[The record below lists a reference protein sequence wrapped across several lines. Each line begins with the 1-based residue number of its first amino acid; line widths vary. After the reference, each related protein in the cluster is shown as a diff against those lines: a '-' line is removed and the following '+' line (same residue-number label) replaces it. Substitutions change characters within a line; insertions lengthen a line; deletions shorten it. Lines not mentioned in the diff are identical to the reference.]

1 MITDKM
7 KRIAEKLDISF
18 KDIITNETIKDSFS
32 YWEVQN
38 ERSENAYLIYECD
51 GKTIFNIDEYKD
63 IKNKI
68 ECDSEKAEKTS
79 YFYPVFVFK
88 NLDEETRQYDLEY
101 NRNKTAQARRELKDL
116 FDEKISVYTQK
127 DCVAFHVED
136 DGVNY
141 LEYANDKIKGYI
153 YNVSYWEL
161 KKLFVVQGKR
171 AFRKNSRTSISKSDA
186 TKKKVERS
194 FRDYIVNGLI
204 DGIKLIHS
212 LNESEKEILIK
223 ALAEADIEK
232 TEVNSP
238 ENFWF
243 NHNGVT
249 IFIDKSSRKQV
260 LCRKNSDIVFDSNC
274 AHIINGAQTMTNM
287 YLQLHDVQKKVEKVF
302 DDNNLDRTIIE
313 EVLEK
318 VCHSINIKTILLE
331 GEECFVNEITEGL
344 NTQIPI
350 TDIDL
355 IASKDKV
362 REINEELEKE
372 HIRIIRAGEH
382 QSKDCIT
389 ILEFAKMYRMID
401 KRPGTSK
408 NLNKNTVE
416 KIVEEALKDPNLG
429 KKLRIVIEANDWWL
443 NKRQPMEADQVRDA
457 IIKYGRNYYC
467 SYVISKNLDYYDDQT
482 FENIFFEFISSFDSI
497 DNGTLDADMFKKDD
511 LFNKIMLVNKNKVE
525 ENKENAPI
533 ENKFVITPD
542 EKEELIKYLNA
553 DEQSKQNVGV
563 RLSCYFREYR
573 KMQGIDFR
581 TITRKKTADDKFVV
595 KETYPFSSKTFTEFY
610 ANPDKIDEISF
621 DNSLLKQ
628 ELEKETILL
637 VIDKN
642 DTKVENIEV
651 LNDIS
656 FRDYETEAKEVFEK
670 TKKAFKEGD
679 ESLFPKSSDDCGF
692 HIRPKAA
699 TSDDTFEFSNGKEIT
714 KRTFYANINTL
725 EDLIAK
731 KQGKIA

>member
-260 LCRKNSDIVFDSNC
+260 LCRKNSDIVFDSN
-274 AHIINGAQTMTNM
+274 
-287 YLQLHDVQKKVEKVF
+287 
-302 DDNNLDRTIIE
+302 
-313 EVLEK
+313 
-318 VCHSINIKTILLE
+318 
-331 GEECFVNEITEGL
+331 
-344 NTQIPI
+344 
-350 TDIDL
+350 
-355 IASKDKV
+355 
-362 REINEELEKE
+362 
-372 HIRIIRAGEH
+372 
-382 QSKDCIT
+382 
-389 ILEFAKMYRMID
+389 
-401 KRPGTSK
+401 
-408 NLNKNTVE
+408 
-416 KIVEEALKDPNLG
+416 
-429 KKLRIVIEANDWWL
+429 
-443 NKRQPMEADQVRDA
+443 
-457 IIKYGRNYYC
+457 
-467 SYVISKNLDYYDDQT
+467 
-482 FENIFFEFISSFDSI
+482 
-497 DNGTLDADMFKKDD
+497 
-511 LFNKIMLVNKNKVE
+511 
-525 ENKENAPI
+525 
-533 ENKFVITPD
+533 
-542 EKEELIKYLNA
+542 
-553 DEQSKQNVGV
+553 
-563 RLSCYFREYR
+563 
-573 KMQGIDFR
+573 
-581 TITRKKTADDKFVV
+581 
-595 KETYPFSSKTFTEFY
+595 
-610 ANPDKIDEISF
+610 
-621 DNSLLKQ
+621 
-628 ELEKETILL
+628 
-637 VIDKN
+637 
-642 DTKVENIEV
+642 
-651 LNDIS
+651 
-656 FRDYETEAKEVFEK
+656 
-670 TKKAFKEGD
+670 
-679 ESLFPKSSDDCGF
+679 
-692 HIRPKAA
+692 
-699 TSDDTFEFSNGKEIT
+699 
-714 KRTFYANINTL
+714 
-725 EDLIAK
+725 
-731 KQGKIA
+731 

>member
-1 MITDKM
+1 MMTDKM

-18 KDIITNETIKDSFS
+18 KDIITNETIKDSFL

-38 ERSENAYLIYECD
+38 ERSENAYLVYECD
-51 GKTIFNIDEYKD
+51 GKTTFNFDDYKD
-63 IKNKI
+63 IKNEI
-68 ECDSEKAEKTS
+68 ECDSEKAEKTA
-79 YFYPVFVFK
+79 YFYPVFVFN

-116 FDEKISVYTQK
+116 FDEKISVYTQE

-136 DGVNY
+136 DGVNFLKY
-141 LEYANDKIKGYI
+141 VNDKIKGYI
-153 YNVSYWEL
+153 YNVSYREL

-204 DGIKLIHS
+204 DGIKPIHS
-212 LNESEKEILIK
+212 LDETEKEILIK
-223 ALAEADIEK
+223 ALAEADLEK

-249 IFIDKSSRKQV
+249 IFIEKSSRKQA

-287 YLQLHDVQKKVEKVF
+287 YLQLHDVQKKVEKIF
-302 DDNNLDRTIIE
+302 DDNNLDKSIVE
-313 EVLEK
+313 ELLEK
-318 VCHSINIKTILLE
+318 VCHRINIKTILLE
-331 GEECFVNEITEGL
+331 GDECFVNEITEGL

-362 REINEELEKE
+362 REINEKLEKE

-408 NLNKNTVE
+408 NLNKNSVE
-416 KIVEEALKDPNLG
+416 TIVEEALKDSNLG

-443 NKRQPMEADQVRDA
+443 NKRQPMEADQVSDA

-467 SYVISKNLDYYDDQT
+467 SYVISKNPDCYDDQT
-482 FENIFFEFISSFDSI
+482 FENIFFEFISSFDNV
-497 DNGTLDADMFKKDD
+497 DNGTLDADVFKKDD
-511 LFNKIMLVNKNKVE
+511 LFSKIELVNKNKTDTH
-525 ENKENAPI
+525 KENAYI
-533 ENKFVITPD
+533 ENEFVITP
-542 EKEELIKYLNA
+542 ERKKELIEYLNA

-563 RLSCYFREYR
+563 RLSCYFREVL
-573 KMQGIDFR
+573 KLQSIDFR
-581 TITRKKTADDKFVV
+581 TITRKKTSDDKFVV

-610 ANPDKIDEISF
+610 ADSDKIDEISF

-628 ELEKETILL
+628 ELEKEILLL

-656 FRDYETEAKEVFEK
+656 FREYESEAKEAFEK

-679 ESLFPKSSDDCGF
+679 ESLFPKSSDDCRF

-699 TSDDTFEFSNGKEIT
+699 TADDTFEFSNGKEIT
-714 KRTFYANINTL
+714 KRTFYANIDTL
-725 EDLIAK
+725 EDLIQK
-731 KQGKIA
+731 NWKESV